1 MPNRTMTSQLAPIVM
16 PKSDVRLWTEQLKF
30 AEKDRERLHGLLC
43 EASRDRGSR
52 SSDYVSKIK
61 EFMETVEDDILNIK
75 RALKGEPTKWDAED
89 HVAVVNDGMPREGLK
104 TGKPVAAK
112 KTVKTPKRPSAKG
125 NSKMTTKTQTK
136 AAAKSSDKA
145 TAKKPSAMT
154 KKQSWAIFTITQID
168 CRFLKSPLTVEEAS
182 GLLQDIFAQKEK
194 LGKIQ
199 FKTWINTKV
208 RPVLIE
214 AGGEDKRPEP
224 KASDAQT
231 EEAPLVR
238 RFDLGATEE
247 ADAPADEVVEVK
259 PVDKMTKAEL
269 IEYITNGG
277 IEIAA

>member
-1 MPNRTMTSQLAPIVM
+1 MPNQTMTSQPAPIVM
-16 PKSDVRLWTEQLKF
+16 SKSDVRLWAEQLRF
-30 AEKDRERLHGLLC
+30 AETDRERLYGLLSKA
-43 EASRDRGSR
+43 ERDG
-52 SSDYVSKIK
+52 SSDYVTKI
-61 EFMETVEDDILNIK
+61 EGFINDTEDDILNIK

-104 TGKPVAAK
+104 TGKPVADK
-112 KTVKTPKRPSAKG
+112 KTGKTPKKVRRTKG

-231 EEAPLVR
+231 SEAPLVR

-247 ADAPADEVVEVK
+247 ADAPVDEVVEVK